1 MSLTVK
7 ICDEL
12 NLDACLVRAYYS
24 NVLCRFHDEDGS
36 IMERLESTKN
46 LYDEVG
52 YFSMDVD
59 GFVVKVTVERPTII
73 VDIM

>member
-1 MSLTVK
+1 
-7 ICDEL
+7 
-12 NLDACLVRAYYS
+12 
-24 NVLCRFHDEDGS
+24 
-36 IMERLESTKN
+36 MERLESTKN

-59 GFVVKVTVERPTII
+59 DFVVKVTVERPTII